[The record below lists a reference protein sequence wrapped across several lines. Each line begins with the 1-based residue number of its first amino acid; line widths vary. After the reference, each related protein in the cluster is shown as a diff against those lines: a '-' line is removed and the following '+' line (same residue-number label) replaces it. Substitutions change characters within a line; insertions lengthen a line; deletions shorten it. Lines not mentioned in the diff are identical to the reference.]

1 MDKISRERV
10 ANVWRGEWKYSYTTK
25 VDHFA
30 VVKCSRC
37 DYEAFAMS
45 LTVSEGNFCPYC
57 GSPMTDEAVNL
68 VMLRLEAL
76 QDAHD

>member
-10 ANVWRGEWKYSYTTK
+10 AKVWRVEWKYHHTTET
-25 VDHFA
+25 DHFA

-37 DYEAFAMS
+37 GYEAFAIS

-57 GSPMTDEAVNL
+57 GSPMTDEAVDI
-68 VMLRLEAL
+68 VMQRLEEL
-76 QDAHD
+76 YEED